1 MKLSDLPEQ
10 QVQEICEEFAKMEGV
25 YKNIPVYKKI
35 WNSSYT
41 DYREVQDGYRN
52 PRSDELSDYPNDK
65 NAMGRIIEGMDEDT
79 CLKYVKELLKITR
92 PEHDAPFIF
101 GGWWIVRSSCHEQ
114 FIAAALALGL
124 IKEGR

>member
-10 QVQEICEEFAKMEGV
+10 QVQEICEAFAKMEGV

-65 NAMGRIIEGMDEDT
+65 NAMGRIIAGMDDNTITEYSMNLYCVDGT
-79 CLKYVKELLKITR
+79 MDGKLKATA
-92 PEHDAPFIF
+92 HQ
-101 GGWWIVRSSCHEQ
+101 Q
-114 FIAAALALGL
+114 FVAAALALGL
-124 IKEGR
+124 VKEEK